1 MGIGN
6 TSGDG
11 TRPTTSGGADNVG
24 AAHSFTP
31 GKKTKP
37 GDKSPA
43 PQEKMS
49 DKRQDAD
56 SDSAYHPGPHDT
68 K

>member
-1 MGIGN
+1 MGSGN

-11 TRPTTSGGADNVG
+11 TRPTTSGGTDNVG

-31 GKKTKP
+31 GTKLKP
-37 GDKSPA
+37 GYASPG
-43 PQEKMS
+43 PEEKMTE
-49 DKRQDAD
+49 KRQDAD
-56 SDSAYHPGPHDT
+56 SDSAQNPGPHD